1 MIKQFDD
8 FLDKNL
14 LLEST
19 EYANDVLKKHDY
31 TKNTHDDVIGDS
43 LMHLIDDRCVLN
55 KKLKDCVSLN
65 TELIPNKIGLTFMF
79 AGSSHV
85 WHRDTNPLIG
95 SLTIYLNDF
104 WDKNWGGSFMYTLDE
119 EVSTNVNA
127 IFPKNNLAIVQ
138 VNAGVWHCVSPT
150 SLNAPIRMSMQMFQ
164 VLSK

>member
-1 MIKQFDD
+1 
-8 FLDKNL
+8 
-14 LLEST
+14 
-19 EYANDVLKKHDY
+19 
-31 TKNTHDDVIGDS
+31 
-43 LMHLIDDRCVLN
+43 
-55 KKLKDCVSLN
+55 
-65 TELIPNKIGLTFMF
+65 MF